1 MTRTAIDPSKIVIGQ
16 TRIRDQDGFVGT
28 IQYVGKEIVGCG
40 CCGLCFFLFPKQ
52 KMQMIYIYIFFS
64 ILILNNF
71 KSLKWDG

>member
-52 KMQMIYIYIFFS
+52 KMQMIYIYISSFQF
-64 ILILNNF
+64 
-71 KSLKWDG
+71 